1 MKQSSTMRDVILAVL
16 ILNYID
22 HFLTCPRMGQRR
34 RWSLS
39 SMRMSHYLG
48 RYVTPTREHHY
59 QLLTGGEVSTSPR
72 GVLTERPNRQDR
84 RVADHP
90 EFLRKSGQV
99 YLFLFET
106 GNTIVIGCICRGG
119 TSITN
124 HAKRHRYHQRIC
136 LLTERSSSY
145 WPAKLV

>member
-1 MKQSSTMRDVILAVL
+1 M
-16 ILNYID
+16 
-22 HFLTCPRMGQRR
+22 H
-34 RWSLS
+34 
-39 SMRMSHYLG
+39 MSHFPG
-48 RYVTPTREHHY
+48 RYATPEREHHY
-59 QLLTGGEVSTSPR
+59 QLLIGGEVSTSPR
-72 GVLTERPNRQDR
+72 GVLTERPNKQDR

-90 EFLRKSGQV
+90 GFLRKSGQV